1 MDSLVIHGDAR
12 AEYIE
17 SYVWYHERGPHIAEA
32 FEREVEHTLEALQE
46 FPEHCPVYVGKWRR
60 ILLRRFPFG
69 IVYGFIDNR
78 IVVVA
83 IMHTRR
89 KPGYWKKRIFDVL
102 PNRENK

>member
-1 MDSLVIHGDAR
+1 MDKPLIHDDAR

-17 SYVWYHERGPHIAEA
+17 SYVWYHERGAHIAEA
-32 FEREVEHTLEALQE
+32 FEREVEHALDTLQK
-46 FPEHCPVYVGKWRR
+46 FPERWSVYVGRWRR

-69 IVYGFIDNR
+69 IVYGIIDNQ

-89 KPGYWKKRIFDVL
+89 KPGYWKNRIFDNL
-102 PNRENK
+102 